1 MLKKIKV
8 GLVGLGRIA
17 GHHTRAIKKNKKYD
31 IISACDLREDLRKKY
46 NEKFGTKVYSN
57 YNEMLTNEKNLDL
70 VVIMTPSGMHFE
82 HAKRILSKYKKH
94 VVIEKPT
101 SLKVSNLTK
110 LYSIAKKNNKRIFP
124 VFQNRNNKCVIKL
137 SELIKKNKLG
147 RIKLVNLILRWC
159 RPQRYYDL
167 SIWRGTYSHD
177 GGALT
182 NQGIHYI
189 DLLRYLVGDIKNVFC
204 KMKTLNAK
212 IEVEDSVVG
221 NFEFDNGAIGSL
233 EVTTA
238 ARPKDYEATIA
249 LIGTKGVAKIGGLA
263 ANIMEEYSPNPK
275 LCKKYSEHIP
285 DAYGFGHFKLYND
298 VSKALLFKK
307 KFPVNS
313 KDCINTIRLLNS
325 FYVSDEQKRNITVS
339 RTKDS
344 KRLGKKNNT
353 ISRLY
358 R

>member
-1 MLKKIKV
+1 MAKKIKV
-8 GLVGLGRIA
+8 GLIGLGRIA
-17 GHHTRAIKKNKKYD
+17 GHHTRAIKKNKNYE
-31 IISACDLREDLRKKY
+31 IISACDLKMDVRKKY
-46 NEKFGTKVYSN
+46 KKIFGTKVYSN
-57 YNEMLTNEKNLDL
+57 YDEMLINEKNLDL

-82 HAKRILSKYKKH
+82 HAKRILSEYKKN

-101 SLKVSNLTK
+101 SLKVSNLKK
-110 LYSIAKKNNKRIFP
+110 LYLIAKKNKKKIFP

-137 SELIKKNKLG
+137 KDLIKRDKLG
-147 RIKLVNLILRWC
+147 KIKLVNLILRWC

-204 KMKTLNAK
+204 KMKTLNAR

-221 NFEFDNGAIGSL
+221 NFEFENGAIGSL

-263 ANIMEEYSPNPK
+263 ANIMEEFSPNPE
-275 LCKKYSEHIP
+275 LCKKYSENIP

-298 VSKALLFKK
+298 ISKVLLFKK
-307 KFPVNS
+307 IFPVNS
-313 KDCINTIRLLNS
+313 TDCINTIRLLNS
-325 FYVSDEQKRNITVS
+325 FYVSDELKRSVVVS
-339 RTKDS
+339 KTKDS
-344 KRLGKKNNT
+344 KRLGKKNNM